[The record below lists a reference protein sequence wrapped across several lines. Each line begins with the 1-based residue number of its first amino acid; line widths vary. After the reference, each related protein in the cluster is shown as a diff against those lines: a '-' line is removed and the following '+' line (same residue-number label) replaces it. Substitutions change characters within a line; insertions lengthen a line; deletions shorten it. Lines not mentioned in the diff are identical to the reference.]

1 MANQKQGSKQGGRDS
16 QRQSTGTPDKDLQRR
31 EYRDK
36 EGEVHHH
43 TKKYMEEHEGEQ
55 TEESEDTEREE
66 D

>member
-1 MANQKQGSKQGGRDS
+1 MANQKQGSKQGGRGS
-16 QRQSTGTPDKDLQRR
+16 QRQSTGTPDKDLQSR